1 MHQIDLKRLP
11 TTEELPCSDDTPV
24 DNENQNLLPNILL
37 FLLKSIWA
45 ERSDWFFAV
54 DMALYHETGKAPDDP
69 VVPDGFLSLGVER
82 IKAKNEGKLRRS
94 YAVWEEGGVVP
105 ILALEIVSRK
115 RRGEYTEKLEIYR
128 NLGVLYYV
136 IYNPEAGPRSKHQ
149 AFEVYKLVEG
159 TYQLQTGEP
168 YWMPEV
174 GLGIGRCQQQELG
187 LAQEQLAWF
196 DAQGDRYLT
205 TQEQAELERQRAD
218 TERQRAEAERQ
229 RAEAERQWAD
239 AEREAKEQANQRAE
253 AEREAKEQA
262 NQRAEAERE
271 AKEQA
276 NQRAAAERQRAERL
290 EALLRSQGLD
300 PADFPDL

>member
-1 MHQIDLKRLP
+1 MQQIDLKRLP

-45 ERSDWFFAV
+45 ERSDWFFGV
-54 DMALYHETGKAPDDP
+54 DMALYHETGEDPDDP

-94 YAVWEEGGVVP
+94 YAVWEEGVAP

-136 IYNPEAGPRSKHQ
+136 IYNPEARPRSKHQ
-149 AFEVYKLVEG
+149 AFEVYKLVKEK
-159 TYQLQTGEP
+159 YQLQTGEP

-187 LAQEQLAWF
+187 IAQEQLAWF

-205 TQEQAELERQRAD
+205 AEERA
-218 TERQRAEAERQ
+218 AA
-229 RAEAERQWAD
+229 
-239 AEREAKEQANQRAE
+239 ANQRAE
-253 AEREAKEQA
+253 AES
-262 NQRAEAERE
+262 QRAETESQRAETESQRAEIERE

-276 NQRAAAERQRAERL
+276 NQRAARL